1 MPFELTK
8 QSLRKL
14 CKDNSLYLTPS
25 INDKLYL
32 HYKGIDTITNLEE
45 YTGLK
50 ALWLEGNGL
59 SKIQGLECQKDLRSL
74 YLHENLI
81 ETIENLDSQLQLD
94 NLNLSKNSIKKIENL
109 SHMKALTTLI
119 LSHNYL
125 VSASDVEHVL
135 SIPSLQTLDLQHNR
149 INDPA
154 ILDIISQMPDLR
166 VLYLMGN
173 PVVKEIRHYRKTII
187 AKCKSLKYLDD
198 RPVFDEERR
207 RVDAW
212 ANALETGGIDAANEA
227 ERNEIKL
234 IKREKDDA
242 DERNFL
248 AFEELVRQAKLERA
262 NSDATVIGLSNGYS
276 ESKGS
281 ETNSPT
287 AGNQINPFSGEAI
300 IHVPESEELA
310 KARLERWGNNN
321 TVEEQREKFCK
332 RTEDVPQ
339 IVNNDSKQW
348 KKLQIEEVEDDE
360 TAVVEEVSDSLDVSD
375 DRDVLTIVEEESEM
389 KPKSKFLSLLDQS
402 KSEVNNNVIQMNF
415 QAEKSTDLLSLD

>member
-8 QSLRKL
+8 QTLRKI
-14 CKDNSLYLTPS
+14 CKDNNLYITPS

-32 HYKGIDTITNLEE
+32 HYKGIDSITNLEE
-45 YTGLK
+45 YTGLR

-59 SKIQGLECQKDLRSL
+59 SKIQGLECQKELRSL

-94 NLNLSKNSIKKIENL
+94 NLNLSKNSIKTIENL
-109 SHMKALTTLI
+109 SHMKVLTTLI
-119 LSHNYL
+119 ISHNYL

-154 ILDIISQMPDLR
+154 IVDIVSQMPDLR

-187 AKCKSLKYLDD
+187 AKCKNLKYLDD
-198 RPVFDEERR
+198 RPVFEDERR

-212 ANALETGGIDAANEA
+212 AKAFEVGGIDAANEA
-227 ERNEIKL
+227 ERNEIRL
-234 IKREKDDA
+234 IKKEKDDA

-248 AFEELVRQAKLERA
+248 AFEELVRQAKKDRA
-262 NSDATVIGLSNGYS
+262 TSNSSIDETPEGFS

-281 ETNSPT
+281 ESNSPMN
-287 AGNQINPFSGEAI
+287 GHQINPFSGETI
-300 IHVPESEELA
+300 VSVPESEIIT
-310 KARLERWGNNN
+310 KARKERWGSNK
-321 TVEEQREKFCK
+321 TVEEQREKYVK
-332 RTEDVPQ
+332 RYEYIQ
-339 IVNNDSKQW
+339 EEHSNAKQW
-348 KKLQIEEVEDDE
+348 KRLQIEEEVDEDS
-360 TAVVEEVSDSLDVSD
+360 EELCDPQATDDGNLLTSL
-375 DRDVLTIVEEESEM
+375 EEQTES
-389 KPKSKFLSLLDQS
+389 KPKSKFLSLLEESQT
-402 KSEVNNNVIQMNF
+402 EVNKNVIEIYF
-415 QAEKSTDLLSLD
+415 QSEQTTDLLSLD